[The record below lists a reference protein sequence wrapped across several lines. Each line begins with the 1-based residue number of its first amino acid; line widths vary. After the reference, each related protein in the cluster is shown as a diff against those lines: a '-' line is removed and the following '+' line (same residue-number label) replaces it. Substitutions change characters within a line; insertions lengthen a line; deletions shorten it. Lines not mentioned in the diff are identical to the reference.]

1 MSWELIGLGAF
12 LGLFGLLGLF
22 LLFRRRLGRLLRRK
36 QDLFVKD
43 VINFQKAQTSGQK
56 EPVSVKSSRKEIPG
70 NAYERNHSFLTINR
84 DLSEQE
90 KSGMMSFSLNS
101 NLQLDTVQQTEE
113 NDAAR
118 IDLELERELRGG
130 YLDTH
135 SAKNSTKNAT
145 RKEIFLE
152 FKKKD
157 STMDE
162 EVSYEIEADE
172 PISDEDGQ
180 EPPLDLKPC
189 KLGSG
194 DKSQP
199 SMSMPDDEKQGVED
213 QSRTDSQ
220 QALFRATTSS
230 VTN

>member
-1 MSWELIGLGAF
+1 MSLELIGLGAI

-162 EVSYEIEADE
+162 EVSYKIEADE
-172 PISDEDGQ
+172 PISDEDGH

-189 KLGSG
+189 KLGPG

-213 QSRTDSQ
+213 QSRTESQ
-220 QALFRATTSS
+220 
-230 VTN
+230 